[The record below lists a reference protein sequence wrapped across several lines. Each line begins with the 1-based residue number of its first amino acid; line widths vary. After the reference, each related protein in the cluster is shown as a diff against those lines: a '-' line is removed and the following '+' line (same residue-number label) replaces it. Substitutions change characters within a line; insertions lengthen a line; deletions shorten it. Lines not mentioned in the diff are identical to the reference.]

1 MKKEKALTKT
11 QIQENQAEMLERLFA
26 FLLIAGIAYLMWLSY

>member
-11 QIQENQAEMLERLFA
+11 QVQENQAEMLETVLA
-26 FLLIAGIAYLMWLSY
+26 CLLIAGIVYLLWLSY